1 MKFSTSVAGCALA
14 ALVHAAP
21 EHDRVTSLP
30 EMGNFDK
37 YGAFSGYLPIEG
49 TSKQIH
55 YLFFEA
61 QENAKDA
68 PVLIWFNGG
77 PGCSSM
83 LGFMQE
89 NGPFRIESGSKKFH
103 PDQYSWNRETNLLYI
118 EQPAGVGYSYCEGT
132 RDCTFTDHTSG
143 QDNLTVLLE
152 WYNKFPEYKDND
164 LYVSGES
171 YAGIYVPYLSWYIV
185 QHNEANADNDD
196 VFKPN
201 IKGFAVGNGVTNWQ
215 YDTNAAYLDMAY
227 WHSMMSQEMRDQL
240 DALQCDWNMP
250 YMIGVSDECMD
261 IFNEFS
267 QLTSQVNVY
276 DIFGTCWG
284 AGPYPQAEEPE
295 EDGKPH
301 MYTKDE
307 ERVHQQYVTAADYT
321 PWTHMAK
328 SKRNP
333 KQLSELPPCTFGSSL
348 LTYMNSKEVRT
359 AMNIPD
365 YVQAWD
371 LCTSDINYVM
381 EPQGSQW
388 IYEALAGK
396 IKMLHYSGDTDGAVP
411 AIGTQN
417 WIATL
422 GWDVTSEWKQYYV
435 QGQVAGYHESYE
447 GGLTFGTVH
456 GAGHMA
462 PQFKPPQT
470 YHLVFNW
477 MFDREI

>member
-1 MKFSTSVAGCALA
+1 MKFATCATAAALA
-14 ALVHAAP
+14 SLVHAAP
-21 EHDRVTSLP
+21 EHDRVEYLP
-30 EMGNFDK
+30 DMGVFDT
-37 YGAFSGYLPIEG
+37 YGAFSGYLDIAES
-49 TSKQIH
+49 SKKIH

-61 QENAKDA
+61 QNNAADA

-89 NGPFRIESGSKKFH
+89 NGPFRIESGAKKFH
-103 PDQYSWNRETNLLYI
+103 PSEFSWNRETNLLYI
-118 EQPAGVGYSYCEGT
+118 EQPAGVGYSYCEGIA
-132 RDCTFTDHTSG
+132 DCTFTDHTSG
-143 QDNLTVLLE
+143 QDNLTVVLE
-152 WYNKFPEYKDND
+152 WYDKFPEYKDND
-164 LYVSGES
+164 LYISGES

-185 QHNEANADNDD
+185 QHNEMNAENDD

-201 IKGFAVGNGVTNWQ
+201 IKGFAVGNGVTNWK

-227 WHSMMSQEMRDQL
+227 WHSLMSQEMRDRL
-240 DALQCDWNMP
+240 DVLQCDWNMP
-250 YMIGVSDECMD
+250 YMIGVSDECMEV
-261 IFNEFS
+261 FNEFS
-267 QLTSQVNVY
+267 TLTAQVNVY

-284 AGPYPQAEEPE
+284 SGPYPQFDAE

-301 MYTKDE
+301 MYTKDDE
-307 ERVHQQYVTAADYT
+307 AIHQQYVTAADYT
-321 PWTHMAK
+321 PWTHMGK
-328 SKRNP
+328 KKNP

-359 AMNIPD
+359 AMHIPD
-365 YVQAWD
+365 YVPAWD
-371 LCTSDINYVM
+371 LCTSNINYIM
-381 EPQGSQW
+381 EPEGSQW

-422 GWDVTSEWKQYYV
+422 GWDVTSEWKQYMV
-435 QGQVAGYHESYE
+435 QGQVAGYWESYE